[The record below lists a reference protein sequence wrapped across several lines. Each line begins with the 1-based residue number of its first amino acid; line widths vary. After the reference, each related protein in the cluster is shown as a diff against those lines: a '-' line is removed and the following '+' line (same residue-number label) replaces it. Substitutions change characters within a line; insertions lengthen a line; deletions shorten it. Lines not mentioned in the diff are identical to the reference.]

1 MSFYR
6 LALATVSLS
15 LMLPCALPV
24 LAADAPPET
33 EPAIAEPEVRP
44 LLQERSQEDA
54 AALERQVAQ
63 DEQQLLQAGQDSF
76 LALWKPANSS
86 EPSGAVI
93 IVPGAGENADWPVTV
108 GPLRR
113 KLPDANW
120 ASLSLSLPDMQ
131 STASQ
136 PRPVEQ
142 EKPPAEP
149 APNSSSKDAST
160 TAKPIEQAASAGTD
174 STSTPLQ
181 TSESFKAM
189 STADAARIYARIDA
203 ALAFAQQ
210 QNMRTVV
217 LLGNGTG
224 AYWAARYISERKP
237 PQIAKLILVAAAT
250 PDQVKPELS
259 QLTPNLT
266 VGLLDVFYKDTVLAR
281 KSALQRLQASKRA
294 NRQNVVQVG
303 LIAMPGN
310 REAEQEQLMRRV
322 RGWLSPKPAANESH
336 AARE

>member
-33 EPAIAEPEVRP
+33 EPTIAEPEVRP

-63 DEQQLLQAGQDSF
+63 NEQQQLQAGQDDF

-120 ASLSLSLPDMQ
+120 ASLSLSLPDLQ

-136 PRPVEQ
+136 PRPAEQ
-142 EKPPAEP
+142 EKPPTEP

-174 STSTPLQ
+174 STATPLQ

-322 RGWLSPKPAANESH
+322 RGWLSPQPAANESH

>member
-15 LMLPCALPV
+15 LMLPCALSV
-24 LAADAPPET
+24 LAADPTPAT

-63 DEQQLLQAGQDSF
+63 NEQQQLQAGQDDF
-76 LALWKPANSS
+76 LALWKPANSG

-120 ASLSLSLPDMQ
+120 ASLSLSLPDLQ

-136 PRPVEQ
+136 PRPAEQ
-142 EKPPAEP
+142 EKPPTEP

-174 STSTPLQ
+174 SSVTPLQ
-181 TSESFKAM
+181 ASESFEAM
-189 STADAARIYARIDA
+189 SNAD
-203 ALAFAQQ
+203 
-210 QNMRTVV
+210 
-217 LLGNGTG
+217 
-224 AYWAARYISERKP
+224 
-237 PQIAKLILVAAAT
+237 AKLIMVAAVT
-250 PDQVKPELS
+250 PDQVQPDLS
-259 QLTPNLT
+259 QLTQSLT
-266 VGLLDVFYKDTVLAR
+266 VGLLDIFYKDTALAR

-310 REAEQEQLMRRV
+310 REAEQEQLVRRV
-322 RGWLSPKPAANESH
+322 RGWLSPQPTSGSH
-336 AARE
+336 VARE

>member
-33 EPAIAEPEVRP
+33 EPTIAEPEVRP

-54 AALERQVAQ
+54 TALERQVAQ

-174 STSTPLQ
+174 STATPLQ

-259 QLTPNLT
+259 QLTANLT

-322 RGWLSPKPAANESH
+322 RGWLSPQPAANESH